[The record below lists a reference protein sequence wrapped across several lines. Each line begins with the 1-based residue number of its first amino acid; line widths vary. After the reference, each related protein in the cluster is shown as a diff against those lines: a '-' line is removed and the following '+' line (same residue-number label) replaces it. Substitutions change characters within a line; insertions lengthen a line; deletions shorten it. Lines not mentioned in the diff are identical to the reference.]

1 MLLWYPGSIFV
12 GFSCRLTRPF
22 PPSKDQLSDWLQK
35 RDSHPI
41 VELSYL
47 EVGLGSQSI
56 HMQFGDGG
64 AAYTL
69 LVRDSLRCKR
79 FFGLLTGKLRPA
91 WNTQSI
97 SFFLEENPN
106 VGSVCNS
113 GILLAGIRIACS
125 PHKPYICYDRQ
136 ISAPSPE
143 GKPRRT
149 SGELWKMNPTIT
161 SAGEKNVLAQ
171 VEKFFR
177 SCT

>member
-1 MLLWYPGSIFV
+1 M
-12 GFSCRLTRPF
+12 
-22 PPSKDQLSDWLQK
+22 
-35 RDSHPI
+35 
-41 VELSYL
+41 ELSYL

>member
-1 MLLWYPGSIFV
+1 MPSFHFV
-12 GFSCRLTRPF
+12 WFSCRLTCPL

-97 SFFLEENPN
+97 
-106 VGSVCNS
+106 
-113 GILLAGIRIACS
+113 
-125 PHKPYICYDRQ
+125 
-136 ISAPSPE
+136 
-143 GKPRRT
+143 
-149 SGELWKMNPTIT
+149 
-161 SAGEKNVLAQ
+161 
-171 VEKFFR
+171 
-177 SCT
+177 